1 MKKSALDLR
10 TNMKEAAV
18 QYILEQLGLED
29 LFSTKTCDRK
39 RNPYSP
45 SVKGWNNG
53 KYILIT

>member
-1 MKKSALDLR
+1 
-10 TNMKEAAV
+10 MKEAAV

-29 LFSTKTCDRK
+29 LFNTKTCDRK

-53 KYILIT
+53 KYILTT

>member
-1 MKKSALDLR
+1 
-10 TNMKEAAV
+10 MKEAAV